1 MLLRQPPAEQRATGE
16 RAGGRPSVG
25 QRWKDKVFVGFSD
38 SAIMSGDKLATVHDL
53 FALAMQRS
61 GVWVGTGQMPSNS
74 RSATRNGERRGL
86 VQRRDGAVTLG
97 RERRRMRPGDLET
110 APLFGRRVAG
120 ITARLHG

>member
-1 MLLRQPPAEQRATGE
+1 MSGLE
-16 RAGGRPSVG
+16 GRPSAG

-38 SAIMSGDKLATVHDL
+38 SAIMCGDKLATAHDL

-74 RSATRNGERRGL
+74 RSATRNG
-86 VQRRDGAVTLG
+86 VNGAGWCSGAMARSPSDASVD
-97 RERRRMRPGDLET
+97 EMRPGDLDT